1 MSVIEHKD
9 VWDALLSIQ
18 SGVSGIAKD
27 EYSDFGKYSYRTTD
41 AILQPYR
48 PICAEHGCV
57 LHATQLQPF
66 ESSGWHYVCVVVTL
80 HHVSSGTEVD
90 STEYAREEES
100 RPKMQA
106 SQCTGTASTF
116 ATKYALQHLFM
127 ISDPAD
133 EPEAQ
138 ITQADSV
145 ASQANTANQDVLQV
159 WSKDAARTEFES
171 RVRAMCDKL
180 GKDYARMVAGIKH
193 KYDFEDTAE
202 WYLSVMAKVDDVA

>member
-1 MSVIEHKD
+1 MAEHKD
-9 VWDALLSIQ
+9 VWEALLAIQ
-18 SGVSGIAKD
+18 QGVSGIAKG

-48 PICAEHGCV
+48 PVCAEHGCV
-57 LHATQLQPF
+57 MYATQLQPF
-66 ESSGWHYVCVVVTL
+66 ECQGWHYVCVKVAL
-80 HHVSSGTEVD
+80 RHVASGTEVE
-90 STEYAREEES
+90 SSEYAREEES

-138 ITQADSV
+138 ITKEDNAKPAGDTLQA
-145 ASQANTANQDVLQV
+145 
-159 WSKDAARTEFES
+159 WSREAAKAEFEGK
-171 RVRAMCDKL
+171 VKAMCDDM
-180 GKDYARMVAGIKH
+180 GRDYARMMAGIKH
-193 KYDFEDTAE
+193 KYGFEDTAE
-202 WYLSVMAKVDDVA
+202 WYLSVLGKIDDVA